1 MDSQREIPHRRINPF
16 FLAIAASLLVAFSS
30 ATPVYA
36 IDNPDTISI
45 ETVRAY
51 DSVLTSG
58 DLLIIVQY
66 NLAYSVLPDEV
77 ITDAFI
83 GRFKRDTIELNSVEP
98 FSFNDQGYGRGVFSL
113 FWTPAQKAAD
123 SIEFNN
129 PNLENY
135 TLTLQGDIGVFT
147 GSVPT
152 TTTDS
157 ITYRD
162 ATDTSNQLFAD
173 VKALAQKFENDS
185 GWNDDP
191 AFASLITTG
200 GGVDQL
206 TSVGEEYFSNA
217 MPNLNVMIP
226 SIFSSGKTSAD
237 FVPRASN
244 RSFEGELNT
253 FWDSTTIDDGF
264 DSLAEDTEAP
274 RLLWTTMVALFFM
287 GVIAFVMGKWL
298 KDTGL
303 GIAFG
308 LLTTAVTLPMATA
321 VNLVPLNLT
330 VVIAF
335 LAVVGIG
342 WTLFA
347 RRAGS

>member
-1 MDSQREIPHRRINPF
+1 MEPKRQVPHRRINPF

-66 NLAYSVLPDEV
+66 NLAYASLPDEV

-83 GRFKRDTIELNSVEP
+83 GRFKRDTIELNSVSP
-98 FSFNDQGYGRGVFSL
+98 FSFNDKGYGRGVFSL
-113 FWTPAQKAAD
+113 FWTPTQKTAD

-129 PNLENY
+129 PNLEGY

-152 TTTDS
+152 TTSDS
-157 ITYRD
+157 ITY
-162 ATDTSNQLFAD
+162 SNQLFSD
-173 VKALAQKFENDS
+173 VKALAQKFENDP
-185 GWNDDP
+185 GWNDDA
-191 AFASLITTG
+191 AFADLITTA

-217 MPNLNVMIP
+217 IPNLNVMIP
-226 SIFSSGKTSAD
+226 SIFSSGKTLAD

-253 FWDSTTIDDGF
+253 FWDGTTIDDGF

-274 RLLWTTMVALFFM
+274 RLLWTTMAALFFM

-308 LLTTAVTLPMATA
+308 LLTTAATLPMATA

-347 RRAGS
+347 RRAG